1 MEHLTSSSCRRVLHP
16 MNFPCLY
23 ILQGM
28 EEVLVY
34 YNQLLPLRTGAEKFS
49 IDLDPLSLPSS
60 SLSQPV
66 PLDIDG
72 DMKIDLLGLR
82 PGSSSL
88 KVWQNVWN
96 ASDPS
101 QILYNVCVNLMAPYC
116 WKTSLTLCLSI
127 NPPFSGNQCKISNP
141 HSNAVIDLNGDC
153 LAGMSNSFWRISL
166 V

>member
-1 MEHLTSSSCRRVLHP
+1 MR
-16 MNFPCLY
+16 
-23 ILQGM
+23 
-28 EEVLVY
+28 
-34 YNQLLPLRTGAEKFS
+34 AEKFS
-49 IDLDPLSLPSS
+49 IDLDPFSLPSS

-82 PGSSSL
+82 PGSSSSL

-101 QILYNVCVNLMAPYC
+101 QTLYNVCVDSIGACC
-116 WKTSLTLCLSI
+116 WKASLTLCLSI

-153 LAGMSNSFWRISL
+153 LAGVSNSFWRILL